1 MRSVVRLAAVTVA
14 TALAAPAMASVLFS
28 TDFETDET
36 ANWSF
41 FKGPAAVQGSADYF
55 FDYSTVGIPPAPSG
69 TGTRGLKLQA
79 NLSGG
84 VFGGVSTSPN
94 GLNLTGNYVLTFDV
108 WANFNGPFP
117 GGGNGSTNLSTFGV
131 GTNGTVVQ
139 WPGGVQNSVWFG
151 ATGDGG
157 SASDYRAYS
166 TAAPTSYAAGNPVYA
181 APSGAINN
189 TAAYYSVLGSH
200 SAPPAQLTLFPQ
212 QTGSTQVGAFGMT
225 WRRVRITNIDGVIQW
240 FIDDLLIATVPVGG
254 AVTLAGGNIFFGHS
268 DINAASSTDPNA
280 PALLFTLIDNVVVV
294 PEPASAGLLLSLGAV
309 SVLRRRR

>member
-1 MRSVVRLAAVTVA
+1 MSVGRLAVLAVLGMGTP
-14 TALAAPAMASVLFS
+14 ALAGVLFS
-28 TDFETDET
+28 ENFEVDPT
-36 ANWSF
+36 ANWAF
-41 FKGPAAVQGSADYF
+41 FKGPGTVQGSADYF

-79 NLSGG
+79 NLTGN
-84 VFGGVSTSPN
+84 VFGGVSTSPI
-94 GLNLTGNYVLTFDV
+94 GLNLTGNYILKFDA

-131 GTNGTVVQ
+131 GTTGTVVQ

-157 SASDYRAYS
+157 SAADYRAYS
-166 TAAPTSYAAGNPVYA
+166 TAAPTSYPSGNAVYA
-181 APSGAINN
+181 APAGSINN

-200 SAPPAQLTLFPQ
+200 SAPAAQLALFPQ

-225 WRRVRITNIDGVIQW
+225 WRRITISNIDNVIQW

-254 AVTLAGGNIFFGHS
+254 PVTLAGGNIFFGHS
-268 DINAASSTDPNA
+268 DINVNSSTDPNA
-280 PALLFTLIDNVVVV
+280 PALLFTLIDNIVVV
-294 PEPASAGLLLSLGAV
+294 PEPASAGLLLALAGGLMA
-309 SVLRRRR
+309 RRRR